1 MSDLSEKGAPL
12 MMFNQKIEHKNNKNS
27 ENTRLIDHESKEHK
41 SEDDTEHK
49 NNNSK
54 NNDPTNSISELK
66 EILNNSEYKESD
78 ILINNSDHYTVIK
91 TSIPTHFCCF
101 KLSDDFR
108 YLLFSYLSSKKINEQ
123 HQLALEELK
132 KYINQNA
139 DLSLD
144 QAGHISNEE
153 NSYQNPS
160 EYRQQPDFFSN
171 HKLLT
176 KGVLNKFS
184 DFLNVGSTDSL
195 KIENKFSNENQ
206 EMDNTTENIVPPGDI
221 TLLEDLI
228 KNVILLAAENM
239 KEYYYS
245 RWSNIDRNVD
255 DILYIVKAN

>member
-1 MSDLSEKGAPL
+1 
-12 MMFNQKIEHKNNKNS
+12 
-27 ENTRLIDHESKEHK
+27 
-41 SEDDTEHK
+41 
-49 NNNSK
+49 
-54 NNDPTNSISELK
+54 
-66 EILNNSEYKESD
+66 
-78 ILINNSDHYTVIK
+78 
-91 TSIPTHFCCF
+91 
-101 KLSDDFR
+101 
-108 YLLFSYLSSKKINEQ
+108 
-123 HQLALEELK
+123 LALKELK

-160 EYRQQPDFFSN
+160 GYRQQFDLFSN

-176 KGVLNKFS
+176 KVVLNKFS
-184 DFLNVGSTDSL
+184 NFLNVGSTDSL